1 MAKQTGLFIF
11 TGRLDNVIGYQ
22 RNGRHFIR
30 SMPAHVRQ
38 TTASRQAARQFGAA
52 SRKGRLIRKA
62 CCGLLN
68 VPYDGSLVNRLN
80 SSLVKAGQRN
90 LNMLT
95 GFQFNR
101 YAGTDKF
108 FRKMPVRYGDALH
121 IPPQEFPKPGGIS
134 HMQVSLIAVRINF
147 AERRITGSG
156 KITKTIDLNEAF
168 TGEELAV
175 PVPGKGS
182 LLMILQVQ
190 GCHMK
195 DNRLTPSGDRRL
207 TAAGIVAVVPPA
219 RKKAVPEKKPLQED
233 CRHFAPARKP
243 LPIDFRDA
251 VPEILRE

>member
-11 TGRLDNVIGYQ
+11 TGKLDNVIGYE

-30 SMPAHVRQ
+30 SMPAQVRQ

-62 CCGLLN
+62 CCGLLD

-80 SSLVKAGQRN
+80 STLVKAGQRN
-90 LNMLT
+90 SDMLT

-108 FRKMPVRYGDALH
+108 FRKMPVRYGDTLH
-121 IPPQEFPKPGGIS
+121 IPAQEFPTPGGIS

-156 KITKTIDLNEAF
+156 KITKTVDLDGSFA
-168 TGEELAV
+168 GENLTV
-175 PVPGKGS
+175 HVPGKGS

-190 GCHMK
+190 GCHVK
-195 DNRLTPSGDRRL
+195 ENRLTPSGDRRL
-207 TAAGIVAVVPPA
+207 TAADIVAVVPPA
-219 RKKAVPEKKPLQED
+219 RKKAMAGKKTWQED
-233 CRHFAPARKP
+233 HPCFVPARKP
-243 LPIDFRDA
+243 LSIVIGDA
-251 VPEILRE
+251 ASEILRE